1 MGPALCG
8 GPHAHLAGDSWS
20 QSGGFG
26 GKWRGYIPS
35 TSRYP
40 LHLCEAR
47 FPGHVQQ
54 KLPFPDTHLA
64 TPQLRYGCAMTNSP
78 LISAAEL
85 ASLLESFDALT
96 PSSPDHDT
104 TADSSDHSAPD
115 RSSSAPGLH
124 RSPEPLGAPLTADE
138 AEHRIIRDSTTRPL
152 ALNKS
157 KQTSTRDPASRPLIP
172 NGSGHTIARDVAEQ
186 VLILDVRYPGPGSP
200 IDGHLQYLEGH
211 IPSACYISMDE
222 ALAAPHILGVTGRHP
237 LPSHDVFEEAMR
249 AAGLRKGRPVVIY
262 DDWKSIAAAR
272 CWWLLRNAGHE
283 NVRVLDGGWRAW
295 VDAAL
300 PVETGEVAPIPGSF
314 TAATGFFPSVDAVGV
329 ARIASEG
336 ILLDARPANRFR
348 GEDETIDPVA
358 GHIPG
363 ARSFPALNLIN
374 EDGYFL
380 PAHKLRT
387 MFASVG
393 ATDEAEVGVYC
404 GSGIQASHAVLA
416 AAVAGLRLPALYA
429 GSWSEWIVDPSREV
443 EIGV

>member
-1 MGPALCG
+1 MEGL
-8 GPHAHLAGDSWS
+8 
-20 QSGGFG
+20 
-26 GKWRGYIPS
+26 
-35 TSRYP
+35 YP
-40 LHLCEAR
+40 LHKSLSPPQVVIPSACVRRDSE
-47 FPGHVQQ
+47 GVQQ

-85 ASLLESFDALT
+85 ASLLESSDALI
-96 PSSPDHDT
+96 PSSSDHAM

-115 RSSSAPGLH
+115 HSSSAPGPH
-124 RSPEPLGAPLTADE
+124 SSPEPLGAPLTADE
-138 AEHRIIRDSTTRPL
+138 AEHRIV
-152 ALNKS
+152 
-157 KQTSTRDPASRPLIP
+157 RDPASRPLIP
-172 NGSGHTIARDVAEQ
+172 NGSGHTIAHDVAEQ

-222 ALAAPHILGVTGRHP
+222 ALAAPHIPGVTGRHP
-237 LPSHDVFEEAMR
+237 LPSLDIFEEAMR

-272 CWWLLRNAGHE
+272 CWWLLRNAGYE

-300 PVETGEVAPIPGSF
+300 PIETGEVAPISGSF
-314 TAATGFFPSVDAVGV
+314 TAATGLLPSVDAVGA

-443 EIGV
+443 EIGA

>member
-1 MGPALCG
+1 
-8 GPHAHLAGDSWS
+8 
-20 QSGGFG
+20 
-26 GKWRGYIPS
+26 
-35 TSRYP
+35 
-40 LHLCEAR
+40 
-47 FPGHVQQ
+47 
-54 KLPFPDTHLA
+54 
-64 TPQLRYGCAMTNSP
+64 MTNSP

-115 RSSSAPGLH
+115 PSSSAPGLH
-124 RSPEPLGAPLTADE
+124 SSPEPLGAPLTADE
-138 AEHRIIRDSTTRPL
+138 AEHRIIRD
-152 ALNKS
+152 
-157 KQTSTRDPASRPLIP
+157 PASRPLIP
-172 NGSGHTIARDVAEQ
+172 NESGHTIARDVAEQ

-200 IDGHLQYLEGH
+200 VDGRLQYLEGH

-272 CWWLLRNAGHE
+272 CWWLLRNAGYE

-300 PVETGEVAPIPGSF
+300 PIEAGEVAPISGSF
-314 TAATGFFPSVDAVGV
+314 TAATGLLPSVDAVGA

-336 ILLDARPANRFR
+336 VLLDARPANRFR

-387 MFASVG
+387 MFASIG
-393 ATDEAEVGVYC
+393 ATDEVEVGVYC

-443 EIGV
+443 EIGA

>member
-1 MGPALCG
+1 MAEAL
-8 GPHAHLAGDSWS
+8 AA
-20 QSGGFG
+20 SGGVISPPQVV
-26 GKWRGYIPS
+26 IPS
-35 TSRYP
+35 ACVRRDS
-40 LHLCEAR
+40 E
-47 FPGHVQQ
+47 GVQQ

-85 ASLLESFDALT
+85 ASLLESSDALI
-96 PSSPDHDT
+96 PSSSDHAM

-115 RSSSAPGLH
+115 HSSSAPGPH
-124 RSPEPLGAPLTADE
+124 SSPELLGASLTADE
-138 AEHRIIRDSTTRPL
+138 AEHRIV
-152 ALNKS
+152 
-157 KQTSTRDPASRPLIP
+157 RDPASRPLIP
-172 NGSGHTIARDVAEQ
+172 NESGHTIARDVAEQ

-272 CWWLLRNAGHE
+272 CWWLLRNAGYE

-300 PVETGEVAPIPGSF
+300 PIETGEVAPIPGSF
-314 TAATGFFPSVDAVGV
+314 TAATGLLPSVDAVGA

-443 EIGV
+443 EIGA

>member
-1 MGPALCG
+1 MAEAL
-8 GPHAHLAGDSWS
+8 AA
-20 QSGGFG
+20 SGGVISPLQVV
-26 GKWRGYIPS
+26 IPS
-35 TSRYP
+35 TCVRRDSEGV
-40 LHLCEAR
+40 LQR
-47 FPGHVQQ
+47 FP
-54 KLPFPDTHLA
+54 LSDIRLR

-78 LISAAEL
+78 LISTAEL
-85 ASLLESFDALT
+85 ASLFESSDALT
-96 PSSPDHDT
+96 PNSSDHDT

-115 RSSSAPGLH
+115 HSSSAPGPH
-124 RSPEPLGAPLTADE
+124 SSPEPFNVLFTADD
-138 AEHRIIRDSTTRPL
+138 AEQSIARNSTTRPL

-157 KQTSTRDPASRPLIP
+157 KHTIARDPTSRPLTP
-172 NGSGHTIARDVAEQ
+172 NKLENTIARDVAEQ
-186 VLILDVRYPGPGSP
+186 VLILDVRYPGPGSL

-222 ALAAPHILGVTGRHP
+222 ALAAPHIPGVTGRHP
-237 LPSHDVFEEAMR
+237 LPSLDVFEKAMR

-300 PVETGEVAPIPGSF
+300 PIETGEVAPIPGSF
-314 TAATGFFPSVDAVGV
+314 TAATGLLPSVDAVGA

-336 ILLDARPANRFR
+336 VLLDARPANRFR

-374 EDGYFL
+374 EDGSFL

-429 GSWSEWIVDPSREV
+429 GSWSEWIVDPSHEV
-443 EIGV
+443 EIGA